1 MSNVRVS
8 NMLRKI
14 NYLFILFS
22 LLILSAC
29 SGSDPGPLVGTWHMG
44 GIVPMTIQFRS
55 SETETLGVIEK
66 VSYEVKGNDVLV
78 TYTDGI
84 AKGMTMRYTITGQ
97 DTAQTELGTLQRIQ

>member
-1 MSNVRVS
+1 
-8 NMLRKI
+8 MLRKI
-14 NYLFILFS
+14 NYLFISLT

-29 SGSDPGPLVGTWHMG
+29 SGNDPGPLTGTWRMG
-44 GIVPMTIQFRS
+44 GLVPMTVQFRS
-55 SETETLGVIEK
+55 GETETLGVIEK

-84 AKGMTMRYTITGQ
+84 AKGMTMRYTMTGR